1 MTPVKTVRFPE
12 YRQYEQIR
20 TRANNAVMGLL
31 AGAGMASHLLQ
42 LTEGSDRLLSEIFP
56 NVPHIK
62 RLDMKSVS
70 ARAILT
76 SGDVHLG
83 AMTVPY
89 VLGIHEDFIKTCL
102 GMLQQAG
109 YTLSKQDVKYIKAW
123 TQHEEIER
131 VTGGNFSAVE
141 LQQFHALRL
150 MRNCSIHAGGLVDS
164 ELVNYLATWDAASE
178 AGWIARV
185 GRSPRTA
192 KLGDKV
198 EFGHGE
204 IVAALACTKAL
215 AREANVLLQSA
226 LTRDAWADLVVEDAA
241 GELPGVLK
249 EPAPQRQKRIKG
261 FARFHYL
268 PLSLT
273 ETEIAD
279 AITRAS

>member
-1 MTPVKTVRFPE
+1 MKTVRFPE

-20 TRANNAVMGLL
+20 TGANNAVMGLL
-31 AGAGMASHLLQ
+31 AGAGMAAHLLQ

-102 GMLQQAG
+102 GQLQEAG
-109 YTLSKQDVKYIKAW
+109 HKLAQKKIKHIKAW

-131 VTGGNFSAVE
+131 VAGGTFSAVE
-141 LQQFHALRL
+141 LQQFHTLRL
-150 MRNCSIHAGGLVDS
+150 MRNCSIHAGGLADPD
-164 ELVNYLATWDAASE
+164 LVSHLASWGAASE
-178 AGWIARV
+178 AGWVARA
-185 GRSPRTA
+185 GRSPRTVQ
-192 KLGDKV
+192 LGGKV
-198 EFGHGE
+198 EFGYGE
-204 IVAALACTKAL
+204 IVVALACTKAL

-226 LTRDAWADLVVEDAA
+226 LSRDTWADLVVDDAA
-241 GELPGVLK
+241 RELPGVLK
-249 EPAPQRQKRIKG
+249 EPAPQRQRRIKG

-273 ETEIAD
+273 DTEIVD
-279 AITRAS
+279 AIMRAI